1 MRNAKSISITSGK
14 GGVGKSTLISNLA
27 QELSIKGKRV
37 LLFDGDIGLGNLHVL
52 FGINSC
58 KSIINVIR
66 GEISPD
72 EVISTVIPGVDLIPG
87 GNGLIEA
94 NHLNSYE
101 KRNLLDVIDG
111 LSQRYDYLL
120 VDTAPGISDH
130 VLYLNAAVDQS
141 IVVITSDPS
150 SFADAYALIKVM
162 SLYHKVKKFS
172 IVCNFT
178 RDPSEGLLLFKRFSD
193 VVHRFL
199 NVSID
204 FMGSVPFETVLR
216 KNGLHRRLIMNDQSK
231 YSVAEK
237 IRVISDRILDER
249 TDNYQSKGLQF
260 LWSQVVGLA

>member
-14 GGVGKSTLISNLA
+14 GGVGKSTLISNIA
-27 QELSIKGKRV
+27 QDLSLKGKRV

-52 FGINSC
+52 FGINTS
-58 KSIINVIR
+58 KNIVDVIR
-66 GEISPD
+66 GELSP
-72 EVISTVIPGVDLIPG
+72 EEAVTPVMPGVDLIPG
-87 GNGLIEA
+87 GSGLIEI
-94 NHLNSYE
+94 NHLNAYE

-120 VDTAPGISDH
+120 VDTAPGIADH

-141 IVVITSDPS
+141 IILITSDPS
-150 SFADAYALIKVM
+150 SFADGYALIKVL

-178 RDPSEGLLLFKRFSD
+178 RDATEGLLLFKRFSD

-204 FMGSVPFETVLR
+204 YMGSVPFEAVLR
-216 KNGLHRRLIMNDQSK
+216 KNGLHRRLIMSDQSHHQ
-231 YSVAEK
+231 VAEK
-237 IRVISDRILDER
+237 IRVITDRILDER
-249 TDNYQSKGLQF
+249 TAANQSKGLQF
-260 LWSQVVGLA
+260 IWSQVVGLA